1 MLVQA
6 EDAPEALAEFAG
18 SHPKGTT
25 TIIKEG
31 AERHAHLSAER
42 SDFSSAW
49 G

>member
-1 MLVQA
+1 MKTIA

-18 SHPKGTT
+18 SHPRGTT

-31 AERHAHLSAER
+31 AERNTLLSAES